1 MAFTVASLFS
11 GCGGFDLG
19 FSGGFTFLGR
29 TYEMNP
35 FEIVV
40 ANDNDPDAVSVYV
53 ENLKH
58 FNTSDMPLLADVQSI
73 DARNVPDF
81 DVLTAGF
88 PCQPFSSAGKR
99 KGVNDHRGTLFEE
112 VIRFVRVKRPK
123 AIVLENVRGLLS
135 SRMPNG
141 KPVVREIRDQLESVQ
156 SDGGRTTR
164 YRVGSP
170 RLLRA
175 SNFGVPQ
182 DRYRVLIIAFREDLN
197 ISPDLSLL
205 EGFSKP
211 FSREDLKV
219 KAVLNYD
226 SSLPNASDTW
236 DLSPQSRSLVPHIK
250 RSWKDVPYELLPQ
263 RMKRIRDNIKRYR
276 SPNFYRRFD
285 FEEING
291 TITASAQP
299 ENCGILHPI
308 ENRRYNVREIARFQ
322 SFPDDFTFHSVS
334 IPSMYKVIG
343 NAVPPVLA
351 HAIAKYVLAA
361 LTEDSGSRRYSQYLF
376 DYIAE
381 S

>member
-285 FEEING
+285 FI
-291 TITASAQP
+291 
-299 ENCGILHPI
+299 
-308 ENRRYNVREIARFQ
+308 RYKKN
-322 SFPDDFTFHSVS
+322 
-334 IPSMYKVIG
+334 
-343 NAVPPVLA
+343 
-351 HAIAKYVLAA
+351 
-361 LTEDSGSRRYSQYLF
+361 
-376 DYIAE
+376 
-381 S
+381 